1 MSNQTL
7 TVFRLSAV
15 IAIAAACTLPAA
27 ADPVADFYKGKKLS
41 IVVGYGAGGGYDTT
55 ARLLA
60 RHYGNA
66 IPGKPAVVVQNMTGA
81 GSLVG
86 ANYIY
91 NSAPKDG
98 SVIGVFSSTIAL
110 LPVYGDKKAKFET
123 MKFSWIGS
131 IDQDVMA
138 CAVWKGAGQGIKTL
152 PDLINAKET
161 VIFGSDGADAPLT
174 RWPLFMKN
182 MLGANLKVVPGY
194 KGTRAINFAMK
205 KGELNASCG
214 MFESSVRGA
223 YISDFKSGDLNIF
236 MQSGLKD
243 VPFFGKATNIYSMMK
258 TPDDLK
264 VARLV
269 WQPAELTRPLAGPP
283 GIPADRLAA
292 LRKGMLDAIASAAFK
307 EEAKKL
313 SIDFTP
319 LSGEGIEKALRE
331 LASTPPALVKKALEV
346 TQKR

>member
-1 MSNQTL
+1 MSATHK
-7 TVFRLSAV
+7 
-15 IAIAAACTLPAA
+15 IAIMMLGLAAASAPAS
-27 ADPVADFYKGKKLS
+27 ADPVADFYKGKKLT
-41 IVVGYGAGGGYDTT
+41 IVVGYGAGGGYDTST
-55 ARLLA
+55 RLLA
-60 RHYGNA
+60 RHYGNY
-66 IPGKPAVVVQNMTGA
+66 IPGKPGVVVQNMTGA

-98 SVIGVFSSTIAL
+98 STIGVFSSTIAL

-152 PDLINAKET
+152 PDLIKAKET
-161 VIFGSDGADAPLT
+161 VVFGSDGADAPLT
-174 RWPLFMKN
+174 RWPMFMKN

-205 KGELNASCG
+205 KGEVNASCG

-223 YISDFKSGDLNIF
+223 YAQDYKSGDLNIF
-236 MQSGLKD
+236 VQGGLKN
-243 VPFFGKATNIYSMMK
+243 VPFFGNATNLYSMMK
-258 TPDDLK
+258 TEDDKK

-269 WQPAELTRPLAGPP
+269 WQPAELTRPVAGPP
-283 GIPADRLAA
+283 GIPKDRLEA
-292 LRKGMLDAIASAAFK
+292 LRKGLIDAANSPGFRA
-307 EEAKKL
+307 EAKKL
-313 SIDFTP
+313 NIDFNP
-319 LSGEGIEKALRE
+319 LSGEGIEKALKE
-331 LASTPPALVKKALEV
+331 LSETPPALVKKALEV
-346 TQKR
+346 TQKK